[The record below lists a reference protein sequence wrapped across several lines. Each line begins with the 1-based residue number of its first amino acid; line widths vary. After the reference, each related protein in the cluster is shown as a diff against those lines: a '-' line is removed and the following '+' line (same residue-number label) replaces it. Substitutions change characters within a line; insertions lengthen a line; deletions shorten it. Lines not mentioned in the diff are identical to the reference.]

1 MKKTK
6 NNFNRIDNAPINWLL
21 TCLFLV
27 TLYFQTNLADPFN
40 SPKSWILFITASW
53 LVGYI
58 VSSKEIIFSNLNLKW
73 FLYILSLFIFG
84 LTFST
89 LMTDFKYVALFGDTQ
104 RRNGFLTY
112 LSLAVIL
119 LAAAVFTRTYNIHKF
134 FLVLKLIT
142 IITVLYGFMQTT
154 GNDFVDWVNPHNSL
168 IGTQGNPNFASAVM
182 GILGILIFSQ
192 ILINIS
198 GLIHKLF
205 SCILVIILTILILR
219 SNSRQ
224 GLFVLILGLA
234 IFLTIWLFSKS
245 KKLGFIS
252 LLLGS
257 TLFILAI
264 LGMLQIGPL
273 EKFVYK
279 PSVSVRG
286 FYWRAGV
293 EMFKN
298 NPLFGIGID
307 RYGSYFMQYRELEY
321 PIRYGYEITSSNAH
335 NTFIQFFATGGILLG
350 LTYLFLLFFILMRG
364 VIGLRTLK
372 ENDRIALAG
381 MLSAWIA
388 FQAQSLIS
396 IDNVGISIWGWL
408 LGGFIVGLSVS
419 NSSDQNETK
428 RIFFIKKNHMNIKRV
443 LISTPV
449 MIAAI
454 LLVSLL
460 YRGEN
465 NSFKS
470 AFNLTQNDQKALEY
484 FAAAQVRSIN
494 TKLIDPKYAIIN
506 AQNLI
511 GVGLVDEGIKY
522 LEVIHK
528 NDPRNLDA
536 LNVLAQAYESKNK
549 IQEAIKYRE
558 KLITLNQW
566 SAPTY
571 LSLAKN
577 YKSQGDVIKCKD
589 TINKLLS
596 FATGVNSKAIVEE
609 AQQVLN
615 T

>member
-1 MKKTK
+1 M
-6 NNFNRIDNAPINWLL
+6 
-21 TCLFLV
+21 
-27 TLYFQTNLADPFN
+27 
-40 SPKSWILFITASW
+40 
-53 LVGYI
+53 
-58 VSSKEIIFSNLNLKW
+58 
-73 FLYILSLFIFG
+73 
-84 LTFST
+84 
-89 LMTDFKYVALFGDTQ
+89 
-104 RRNGFLTY
+104 
-112 LSLAVIL
+112 
-119 LAAAVFTRTYNIHKF
+119 
-134 FLVLKLIT
+134 
-142 IITVLYGFMQTT
+142 
-154 GNDFVDWVNPHNSL
+154 
-168 IGTQGNPNFASAVM
+168 
-182 GILGILIFSQ
+182 
-192 ILINIS
+192 
-198 GLIHKLF
+198 HKLL

-224 GLFVLILGLA
+224 GLFVLILGVG
-234 IFLTIWLFSKS
+234 IFLIIWLFGKS
-245 KKLGFIS
+245 KKLGLIS

-257 TLFILAI
+257 TLFIGAI

-273 EKFVYK
+273 EKLVYK
-279 PSVSVRG
+279 PSVTVRG
-286 FYWRAGV
+286 FYWSAGV

-335 NTFIQFFATGGILLG
+335 NLFIQFFATGGFFLG
-350 LTYLFLLFFILMRG
+350 LTYLLLLFFILMRG
-364 VIGLRTLK
+364 VSGLRTLK
-372 ENDRIALAG
+372 EDNRRTLAG
-381 MLSAWIA
+381 MLSAWMA

-419 NSSDQNETK
+419 NSSAQNETE
-428 RIFFIKKNHMNIKRV
+428 RTFFVKKNQVNIKRV

-470 AFNLTQNDQKALEY
+470 ALILPQNNQKALDFY
-484 FAAAQVRSIN
+484 AAAQVRSIN

-536 LNVLAQAYESKNK
+536 LNVLANAYEAKNK

-558 KLITLNQW
+558 KLIKLNQW

-571 LSLAKN
+571 LALAKN
-577 YKSQGDVIKCKD
+577 YKSQGDIINCKD

-596 FATGVNSKAIVEE
+596 FATGVNSQFIVEE
-609 AQQVLN
+609 ALKVLS

>member
-1 MKKTK
+1 
-6 NNFNRIDNAPINWLL
+6 
-21 TCLFLV
+21 
-27 TLYFQTNLADPFN
+27 
-40 SPKSWILFITASW
+40 
-53 LVGYI
+53 
-58 VSSKEIIFSNLNLKW
+58 
-73 FLYILSLFIFG
+73 
-84 LTFST
+84 
-89 LMTDFKYVALFGDTQ
+89 
-104 RRNGFLTY
+104 
-112 LSLAVIL
+112 
-119 LAAAVFTRTYNIHKF
+119 
-134 FLVLKLIT
+134 
-142 IITVLYGFMQTT
+142 
-154 GNDFVDWVNPHNSL
+154 
-168 IGTQGNPNFASAVM
+168 
-182 GILGILIFSQ
+182 
-192 ILINIS
+192 
-198 GLIHKLF
+198 
-205 SCILVIILTILILR
+205 
-219 SNSRQ
+219 
-224 GLFVLILGLA
+224 
-234 IFLTIWLFSKS
+234 
-245 KKLGFIS
+245 
-252 LLLGS
+252 
-257 TLFILAI
+257 
-264 LGMLQIGPL
+264 
-273 EKFVYK
+273 
-279 PSVSVRG
+279 
-286 FYWRAGV
+286 
-293 EMFKN
+293 MFKN